1 MPWLRVDTSKESYLL
16 SEMPPLCG
24 VRRPP
29 REVNGTPTPG
39 TIPVGNTHDHRLER
53 QCDVPIPM
61 EAFKTRDRR
70 LLRRESSLEVDKQ
83 VEAQQ
88 WPECRRRTRLVASS
102 RAATCR
108 RPQILCLELGLLG
121 APRRRPVDVVLRIS
135 TNRSWRP
142 LLKFGCLNSHFGC
155 AYVSRNRF
163 GGVLMEEK
171 YCRDASTR
179 ASCAAPSLSHGR
191 SLRFGT
197 AALEGRPVP
206 LGADAVPSP
215 ESVGS
220 RLRGRRGRGGACS
233 RSSDEALGGI

>member
-108 RPQILCLELGLLG
+108 RPRILSRALPTGRATTPASRCRTSNHHQQVVAAPPEIRVLELPLRLRLRESESF
-121 APRRRPVDVVLRIS
+121 RRRAGGREVLSRRLD
-135 TNRSWRP
+135 TRKLCGP
-142 LLKFGCLNSHFGC
+142 L
-155 AYVSRNRF
+155 
-163 GGVLMEEK
+163 
-171 YCRDASTR
+171 
-179 ASCAAPSLSHGR
+179 
-191 SLRFGT
+191 
-197 AALEGRPVP
+197 
-206 LGADAVPSP
+206 
-215 ESVGS
+215 SVTW
-220 RLRGRRGRGGACS
+220 
-233 RSSDEALGGI
+233 